1 MEVKNLTT
9 HNTIRSA
16 KSPEQRSENEKK
28 NQKKVY
34 INKTT

>member
-28 NQKKVY
+28 KSEKSIY
-34 INKTT
+34 K